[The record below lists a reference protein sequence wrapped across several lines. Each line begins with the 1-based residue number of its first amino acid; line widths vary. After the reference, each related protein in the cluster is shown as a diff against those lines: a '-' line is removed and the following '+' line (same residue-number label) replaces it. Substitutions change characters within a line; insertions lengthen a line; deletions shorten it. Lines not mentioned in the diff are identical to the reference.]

1 MPYLWF
7 PATFAAAI
15 AGFAGLLSAGV
26 PLAVATY
33 TPIAAAALAVVALEL
48 TFPER
53 LDWRPRRGDV
63 AADAAFMA
71 CVQVLLPRVLA
82 ATAVLALAA
91 WTHEH
96 APSPWWPH
104 AWPLGVQMVMM
115 VLAVDFLRYWLH
127 RACHTYAPLWR
138 LHEVHH
144 SPEVLYTLNVGRF
157 HPLEF
162 VAGVPFSVAAV
173 VFFGVPPA
181 AVIVCDLAGGAL
193 SVFHHANLR
202 IPARL
207 ERALRWIIVT
217 PDLHRIHHSSR
228 REETDSNFG
237 VDIPLWD
244 HLFGTYRGAPRDS
257 AALGLKEWRGAQS
270 RSLMALLAN
279 PFR

>member
-1 MPYLWF
+1 MAALDAWL
-7 PATFAAAI
+7 AAHGTIAQVAILICAFAAFAALERCAPI
-15 AGFAGLLSAGV
+15 AQARDARRSRWGANFALAGLNGLTLSALPITGLLAAQWAAQHELGV
-26 PLAVATY
+26 IRMLNVG
-33 TPIAAAALAVVALEL
+33 
-48 TFPER
+48 PE
-53 LDWRPRRGDV
+53 
-63 AADAAFMA
+63 AAF
-71 CVQVLLPRVLA
+71 CLGLA
-82 ATAVLALAA
+82 ARSWASWATHAA
-91 WTHEH
+91 MHKV
-96 APSPWWPH
+96 P
-104 AWPLGVQMVMM
+104 M
-115 VLAVDFLRYWLH
+115 
-127 RACHTYAPLWR
+127 LWR
-138 LHEVHH
+138 LHRVHH
-144 SPEVLYTLNVGRF
+144 SDEFFDVSTTGRF

-207 ERALRWIIVT
+207 EEALRWIIVT

-228 REETDSNFG
+228 QEETDSNFG

-244 HLFGTYRGAPRDS
+244 HLFGTYRGASRDS
-257 AALGLKEWRGAQS
+257 AALGLKEWRGVQS